1 VIFAPF
7 LLWMDMIPV
16 NQSDD
21 CFLLEK
27 LREDCVESF
36 NMLYDKYWQTV
47 YISSFK
53 RLKNHDQAQD
63 ITQDIF
69 ASLWLRRSEQQ
80 IENLPAYLYS
90 AVRNRVLNVFER
102 EQRYIPIEQLLFD
115 RPHTQNNPADA
126 LTLQNEL
133 LNRYESL
140 VGSLPSQRKMIFRKY
155 YEEGRSTQEIA
166 RQLSLSRKTVQNQLG
181 RAVTFLRTRLS
192 QLFLLLTILWL
203 FGK

>member
-1 VIFAPF
+1 
-7 LLWMDMIPV
+7 MPV
-16 NQSDD
+16 NQSED
-21 CFLLEK
+21 CRLLEK

-47 YISSFK
+47 YINSLK

-102 EQRYIPIEQLLFD
+102 EKRYIPIEQLLFD
-115 RPHTQNNPADA
+115 RPHPQNNPADA

-133 LNRYESL
+133 LNRYQSL

-166 RQLSLSRKTVQNQLG
+166 SQLSLSRKTVQNQLC

-192 QLFLLLTILWL
+192 QLFFLVMIFLLS
-203 FGK
+203 GK

>member
-1 VIFAPF
+1 
-7 LLWMDMIPV
+7 MMPV
-16 NQSDD
+16 NQSED
-21 CFLLEK
+21 CRLLKK

-36 NMLYDKYWQTV
+36 NTLYDKYWQTV
-47 YISSFK
+47 YIGALK

-115 RPHTQNNPADA
+115 RPHPQNNPADA
-126 LTLQNEL
+126 LTLHNEL

-140 VGSLPSQRKMIFRKY
+140 VGCLPSQRKMIFRKY

-192 QLFLLLTILWL
+192 QLFFLLMILWL
-203 FGK
+203 CGK

>member
-1 VIFAPF
+1 
-7 LLWMDMIPV
+7 MMPV
-16 NQSDD
+16 NQSED
-21 CFLLEK
+21 CRLLEK

-47 YISSFK
+47 YISSLK

-80 IENLPAYLYS
+80 IENLPAYLYA

-102 EQRYIPIEQLLFD
+102 ERRYIPIEQLLFD
-115 RPHTQNNPADA
+115 RPHPQNNPADA

-133 LNRYESL
+133 LNRYQSL

-166 RQLSLSRKTVQNQLG
+166 SQLSLSRKTVQNQLC

-192 QLFLLLTILWL
+192 QLFFLVMIFLLS
-203 FGK
+203 GK

>member
-1 VIFAPF
+1 
-7 LLWMDMIPV
+7 MPV
-16 NQSDD
+16 NQSED
-21 CFLLEK
+21 CRLLEK

-47 YISSFK
+47 YINSLK

-80 IENLPAYLYS
+80 IENLPAYLYA

-102 EQRYIPIEQLLFD
+102 ERRYIPIEQLLFD
-115 RPHTQNNPADA
+115 RPHPQNNPTDA

-133 LNRYESL
+133 LNRYQSL

-166 RQLSLSRKTVQNQLG
+166 SQLSLSRKTVQNQLG

-192 QLFLLLTILWL
+192 QLFFLVMILWL
-203 FGK
+203 SGK

>member
-1 VIFAPF
+1 MMPLDQNEEC
-7 LLWMDMIPV
+7 LLL
-16 NQSDD
+16 Q
-21 CFLLEK
+21 K

-36 NMLYDKYWQTV
+36 NTLYDKYWQTV
-47 YISSFK
+47 YIGALK

-69 ASLWLRRSEQQ
+69 AGLWLRRAEQQ
-80 IENLPAYLYS
+80 IENLPAYLYA

-102 EQRYIPIEQLLFD
+102 EQRYIPIDQLLFD
-115 RPHTQNNPADA
+115 RPHPQNNPADA

-192 QLFLLLTILWL
+192 QLFFLLMILWL
-203 FGK
+203 CGK